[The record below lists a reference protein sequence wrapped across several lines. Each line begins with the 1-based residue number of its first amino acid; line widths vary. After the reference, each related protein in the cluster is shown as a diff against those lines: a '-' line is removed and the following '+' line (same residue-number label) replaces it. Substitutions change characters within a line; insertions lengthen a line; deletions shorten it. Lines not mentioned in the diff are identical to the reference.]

1 MARSPRSSAALSAS
15 NASDTASRGRS
26 ADTGAISRAELVE
39 VQDQFIAAWGQMA
52 SAWGV
57 SRTMAEVYALLYI
70 SGEAMNTDQVMDRL
84 RISRGNASMS
94 LRSLVEWG
102 IVSRVHRRGERKEF
116 FLAEQDVW
124 GLSRKVIRERLRREV
139 LPLMTTLYELR
150 DLTEA
155 ADGAARRGGT
165 RHAQTMRTTIA
176 ATTETISPVSPDSTN
191 AEAHPDIRDD
201 RPLTGEELALHNQ
214 RLDSL
219 LELVQTID
227 KLGERFV
234 GAEGKGLRLAASV
247 LAKIV

>member
-1 MARSPRSSAALSAS
+1 
-15 NASDTASRGRS
+15 
-26 ADTGAISRAELVE
+26 
-39 VQDQFIAAWGQMA
+39 
-52 SAWGV
+52 
-57 SRTMAEVYALLYI
+57 VYALLYI
-70 SGEAMNTDQVMDRL
+70 SGDAMNTDQVMDRL

-155 ADGAARRGGT
+155 ADGADRRGGT
-165 RHAQTMRTTIA
+165 RRAQSMRPTIP
-176 ATTETISPVSPDSTN
+176 ATTEPISPVSPDSTS
-191 AEAHPDIRDD
+191 AEAHADARDD